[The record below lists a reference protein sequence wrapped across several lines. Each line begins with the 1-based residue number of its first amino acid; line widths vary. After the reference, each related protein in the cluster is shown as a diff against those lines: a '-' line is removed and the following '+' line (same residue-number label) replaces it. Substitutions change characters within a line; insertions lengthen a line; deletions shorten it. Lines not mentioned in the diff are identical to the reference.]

1 MSWWYNKWYYTLEKK
16 AEISPHK
23 KTMQV
28 AFSYVNLIVIKR
40 VVVVFLEV
48 EPITFCAS
56 HYIAF
61 LQA

>member
-1 MSWWYNKWYYTLEKK
+1 MILYFRKESRNIT
-16 AEISPHK
+16 SH

-48 EPITFCAS
+48 EPITFCAN